1 MNIYLLGSP
10 WGFSY
15 KEVME
20 HKWSARVLSG
30 AAGLMEERSGVEVP
44 EISKCYCQNVE
55 VQLKCAEK
63 KVEGKKILKIDFPA
77 DLKLDFPSVL
87 FLTACNQLM
96 LVLSKQVLDHL
107 CGFHVVCF
115 SDWWFLKALAAQQ

>member
-1 MNIYLLGSP
+1 
-10 WGFSY
+10 
-15 KEVME
+15 ME
-20 HKWSARVLSG
+20 DRSA
-30 AAGLMEERSGVEVP
+30 VEVP
-44 EISKCYCQNVE
+44 EISKWYCQNVE
-55 VQLKCAEK
+55 MQLKCAEK

-77 DLKLDFPSVL
+77 VLKLDFPSVW

-115 SDWWFLKALAAQQ
+115 SGWWFLKALPAQQ